1 MGKKI
6 QFILP
11 VVVLMLLACESHQ
24 QPWNPVF
31 EETSFRYLENSISNT
46 LYAINTAE
54 KQLKPE
60 QGSEGYA
67 SLEKARQIC
76 LTLKDYYI
84 PLTGVRHNIYDA
96 DRFFYLKDK
105 DNAMGRLEASRSVVE
120 KINKSAKGGSIDRAL
135 AELISM
141 IDECILS
148 LDENKKHT
156 YDKFQKLGHKV
167 NLMLIRGELI
177 VSEMKFS

>member
-11 VVVLMLLACESHQ
+11 VVVLMLLACESSQ

-31 EETSFRYLENSISNT
+31 EETSFRYLENSISHM
-46 LYAINTAE
+46 LDAINKAE
-54 KQLKPE
+54 NQLKPDK
-60 QGSEGYA
+60 GSQGYA
-67 SLEKARQIC
+67 SLEEARQRC

-84 PLTGVRHNIYDA
+84 PLTGVRHHIYDA
-96 DRFFYLKDK
+96 DRFYYLKDK
-105 DNAMGRLEASRSVVE
+105 DNAKSRLEASRLVVE
-120 KINKSAKGGSIDRAL
+120 QINQTAEGGSIDRAL
-135 AELISM
+135 AELIAM

-148 LDENKKHT
+148 LDGNKQHT
-156 YDKFQKLGHKV
+156 YDKLRELGHKV